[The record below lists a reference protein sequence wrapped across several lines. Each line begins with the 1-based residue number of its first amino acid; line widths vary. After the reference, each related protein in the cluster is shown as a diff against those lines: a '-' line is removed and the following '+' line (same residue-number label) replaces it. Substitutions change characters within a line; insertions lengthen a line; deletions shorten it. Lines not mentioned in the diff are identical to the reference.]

1 MEMSDDGNTIVT
13 CTHKAVVIFD
23 WDGSEWIP
31 RGTVLSTYGYSGKP
45 DNRYGKNFWLGMSGE
60 VVSLLSACPTMMTQ
74 IGVETTG
81 VEFVHFQCKGRGE
94 YTQYIHYW
102 KERDTRSAIFN

>member
-1 MEMSDDGNTIVT
+1 MAILVNLIIGMGKFSGLEL
-13 CTHKAVVIFD
+13 AV
-23 WDGSEWIP
+23 
-31 RGTVLSTYGYSGKP
+31 
-45 DNRYGKNFWLGMSGE
+45 M